1 MDSNSTAKTYP
12 RQGEIYLSR
21 ALRQLGD
28 TKKRPVVAVSPDI
41 RNELTDSVIVVPFTS
56 NLTGVENPTRVL
68 IPAGEGGL
76 QADSLAVCENVS
88 ALRQTFLEQGP
99 YGQIST
105 VSLARIQRAVQVSI
119 GIYEL

>member
-1 MDSNSTAKTYP
+1 MDSNSKANTYP

-28 TKKRPVVAVSPDI
+28 TKKRPVVVVSPDI
-41 RNELTDSVIVVPFTS
+41 RNEFTDSVIVVPFTS
-56 NLTGVENPTRVL
+56 NLAGIENPSRVL

-99 YGQIST
+99 YGQLSAD
-105 VSLARIQRAVQVSI
+105 VLARIQRAVQVSI

>member
-28 TKKRPVVAVSPDI
+28 TKKRPVVVVSPDI
-41 RNELTDSVIVVPFTS
+41 RNEFTDSVIVVPFTS
-56 NLTGVENPTRVL
+56 SLAGVENPNRVL

-99 YGQIST
+99 YGHISAD
-105 VSLARIQRAVQVSI
+105 VLARIQRAIQVSI

>member
-12 RQGEIYLSR
+12 RQAEIYLSR

-28 TKKRPVVAVSPDI
+28 TKKRPVVVVSPDI

-56 NLTGVENPTRVL
+56 NRQGVENPTRVL

-99 YGQIST
+99 YGQISAD
-105 VSLARIQRAVQVSI
+105 VLARIQRAIQVSI

>member
-1 MDSNSTAKTYP
+1 MDSNSTGKTYP

-28 TKKRPVVAVSPDI
+28 TKKRPVVVVPPDI
-41 RNELTDSVIVVPFTS
+41 RNEFTDSVIVVPFTS
-56 NLTGVENPTRVL
+56 NLAGLENPTRVL

-99 YGQIST
+99 YGQLSAD
-105 VSLARIQRAVQVSI
+105 VLARIQRAVQVSI

>member
-21 ALRQLGD
+21 ALRQLGH
-28 TKKRPVVAVSPDI
+28 TKKRPVIVVSPDI

-56 NLTGVENPTRVL
+56 NLAGVENPTRVL

-99 YGQIST
+99 YGQLSAD
-105 VSLARIQRAVQVSI
+105 VLARIQRAIQVSI

>member
-12 RQGEIYLSR
+12 RQGEIYISR

-28 TKKRPVVAVSPDI
+28 TKKRPVVVVSPDI
-41 RNELTDSVIVVPFTS
+41 RNEFTDSVIVVPFTS
-56 NLTGVENPTRVL
+56 NRQGVENSTRVL

-99 YGQIST
+99 YGQLSAD
-105 VSLARIQRAVQVSI
+105 VLARIQRAVQVSI